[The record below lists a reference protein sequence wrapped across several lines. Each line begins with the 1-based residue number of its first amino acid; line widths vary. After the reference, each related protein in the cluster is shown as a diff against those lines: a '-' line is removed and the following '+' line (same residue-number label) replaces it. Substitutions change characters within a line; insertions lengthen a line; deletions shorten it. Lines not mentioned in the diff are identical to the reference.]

1 MYLLSI
7 DSIRGDFM
15 LNIIIYSPVNRYTM
29 SVPEQNTKTALPF
42 FIILPLITVTIGNL
56 ATAESDVERCICA
69 VIILAGVGAMFTS
82 AINGRLTK
90 FGREKSQQKIPRKV
104 NIIRYTALILVTL
117 FGVGF
122 CILLD
127 TFGVPNFSPFGVS
140 ACAGLCVGTAFALLS
155 FEFDG
160 LISSSKRLQK
170 YLEEENT

>member
-1 MYLLSI
+1 M
-7 DSIRGDFM
+7 RGDFM

-29 SVPEQNTKTALPF
+29 SVPEQNVKVGLPF
-42 FIILPLITVTIGNL
+42 FIILPLATTTVARL
-56 ATAESDVERCICA
+56 AQAETDTERCICA
-69 VIILAGVGAMFTS
+69 VIILACIGAMFVS
-82 AINGRLTK
+82 GVHGRFTRFRRDKPEL
-90 FGREKSQQKIPRKV
+90 KIPRKV